1 MKADSTGFSF
11 MSCIESAPT
20 QSVAFRIN
28 TESRIAVQK
37 TGKAPDEA
45 GRVLHRLFRADA
57 PAQNESR
64 KMGMKKASIFPGTWG
79 PAFPGHG
86 H

>member
-1 MKADSTGFSF
+1 MKTDSTGFSF

-28 TESRIAVQK
+28 TKSRIAVQK

-45 GRVLHRLFRADA
+45 DRVLHRLFRADA
-57 PAQNESR
+57 PAQNESS

-79 PAFPGHG
+79 TAFSGYEH
-86 H
+86 